1 MHIQIAVVW
10 KSDMDFILWNSF
22 WNVLFIFKKEKL
34 NFLDVELVGNHQSWV
49 LWLNPGGFIR
59 EDLTCVSPI
68 ILWCSALMRPS
79 LDQDRE
85 PKQTSSNLPSLA
97 VVLLAV
103 EMPQANVVKVNHLAV
118 QAKLN
123 PPLVQ
128 QRQAESESEATCSTG
143 QPGYTE
149 TLSWKTNL
157 ERLVCFQSNVQ
168 THSRASTLKPT
179 PCPLP
184 QMLAQVKWSI
194 CLFWNILYLRFSPLK
209 TR

>member
-1 MHIQIAVVW
+1 
-10 KSDMDFILWNSF
+10 
-22 WNVLFIFKKEKL
+22 
-34 NFLDVELVGNHQSWV
+34 
-49 LWLNPGGFIR
+49 
-59 EDLTCVSPI
+59 
-68 ILWCSALMRPS
+68 MRPS

-143 QPGYTE
+143 HQGYTE
-149 TLSWKTNL
+149 TLS
-157 ERLVCFQSNVQ
+157 
-168 THSRASTLKPT
+168 
-179 PCPLP
+179 
-184 QMLAQVKWSI
+184 
-194 CLFWNILYLRFSPLK
+194 
-209 TR
+209 